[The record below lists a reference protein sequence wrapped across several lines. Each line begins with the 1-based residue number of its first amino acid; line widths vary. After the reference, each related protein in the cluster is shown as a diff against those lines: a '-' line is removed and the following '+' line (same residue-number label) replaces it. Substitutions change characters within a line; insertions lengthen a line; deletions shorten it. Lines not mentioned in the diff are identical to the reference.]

1 MNLYS
6 VEINGIEHTMQL
18 DAEDAKR
25 YDAKAVKAKAEPEE
39 QPEAEHEQK
48 AAPVAAN
55 KARRPAANK

>member
-1 MNLYS
+1 MKLYS

-25 YDAKAVKAKAEPEE
+25 YDAKAVKAKAE
-39 QPEAEHEQK
+39 HEQK